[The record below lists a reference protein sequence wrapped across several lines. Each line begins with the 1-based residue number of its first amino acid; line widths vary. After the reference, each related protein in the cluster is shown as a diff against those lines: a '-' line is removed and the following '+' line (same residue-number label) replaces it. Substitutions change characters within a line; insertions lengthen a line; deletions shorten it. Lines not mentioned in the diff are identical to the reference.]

1 MRRPPVTYDPIHYW
15 RTRGETYEAK
25 FNAPVYAAQE
35 AALRGVLAALQFGS
49 VLDVGCGF
57 GRIGALV
64 LDVNHVAEYTGLDL
78 SPTMLASARGRIAGT
93 FVESTLAEFESSRKW
108 DLVIA
113 VEFLM
118 HVPPVDIEAAV
129 RKLLRL
135 SARHVVTLDW
145 TVPLTGRTPIGAH
158 NFRHDY
164 AALLGDAGFGR
175 TRRIETVPV
184 GLQTVHHVEKGRR

>member
-1 MRRPPVTYDPIHYW
+1 MRRQAVAYDPVHYW

-25 FNAPVYAAQE
+25 FNAPAYVAQE
-35 AALRGVLAALQFGS
+35 AALRGVLASLDFAS
-49 VLDVGCGF
+49 VLEVGCGF

-64 LDVNHVAEYTGLDL
+64 LDVRPAEYTGLDL
-78 SPTMLASARGRIAGT
+78 SPVMLASAARRIDGT
-93 FVESTLAEFESSRKW
+93 FVESTLTDFDPGRKW

-118 HVPPVDIEAAV
+118 HVPPSDVEAAV
-129 RKLLRL
+129 RKLIRL

-145 TVPLTGRTPIGAH
+145 TVPLTKRTPVGAH

-164 AALLGDAGFGR
+164 VALLGDAGFGR
-175 TRRIETVPV
+175 TRHVETVPV
-184 GLQTVHHVEKGRR
+184 GLQSLHHIEKGRR